1 MKISYISSLVSV
13 ILGTGFAMAATE
25 SKPTPEVVGFKP
37 TYVLIGEQLV
47 EGILQVNQTLKIK
60 TEMLKYV
67 DLDKDDEDDKAR
79 IYRWVVDGQVI
90 GNEENFT
97 IPPIALKKNLQ
108 LEVVP
113 ISKTGDPKQG
123 NTIQFLNLHKVG
135 TTGGTGS
142 LYQLVAMAKPH
153 ISDLKIV
160 LPDVPAP
167 GKKLSASYSYEG
179 YGVPEGQSEF
189 LWGEKGKTSTMV
201 KADTIDMKGRVP
213 PYLISN
219 DDIGKVLEVSVKP
232 KNIEGLSGEIVT
244 ASLESVVMGV
254 PVIKDVNLINHDL
267 PYLFPGTKLSAEYKY
282 DGNGALEDKSLYRWG
297 HVGDNGS
304 MVDASEIIESGK
316 VPLYKVKRDDV
327 GKVIQLSLLPTNETG
342 IQGELVKTSLVKRI
356 ADLEPFTM
364 MLTVKSSSEDA
375 VSSDGNI
382 EENSDGTIDELSI
395 KLHPIVNSTINVAF
409 KHEGTPNNVVDPGL
423 NDWYNFQWM
432 VDGQQV
438 DSENGPSYTL
448 RSSDQNKI
456 ISVRL
461 SPKER

>member
-167 GKKLSASYSYEG
+167 GKELSASYSYEG
-179 YGVPEGQSEF
+179 YGVSEGQSEF

-201 KADTIDMKGRVP
+201 KAKTIDMKGRVP

-232 KNIEGLSGEIVT
+232 KNLEGLSGEIVT
-244 ASLESVVMGV
+244 ASLESAVVGA
-254 PVIKDVNLINHDL
+254 PVIKDVNLINHDQ

-297 HVGDNGS
+297 HVGENGS

-316 VPLYKVKRDDV
+316 VPLYKVKQDDV
-327 GKVIQLSLLPTNETG
+327 GKVIELSLLPTNETG
-342 IQGELVKTSLVKRI
+342 IHGELVKTSLVKRI
-356 ADLEPFTM
+356 ADLEPF
-364 MLTVKSSSEDA
+364 LLLLLPGEIGNL
-375 VSSDGNI
+375 DGEAFGNV
-382 EENSDGTIDELSI
+382 EENSDGSIDELSI
-395 KLHPIVNSTINVAF
+395 THHPIVNSKIKAIVRNSA
-409 KHEGTPNNVVDPGL
+409 GLPNDLDPGL

-432 VDGQQV
+432 VDGKPV
-438 DSENGPSYTL
+438 DSKNGPSYTL

-456 ISVRL
+456 ISLRL